1 MEPNSKHEHG
11 VKYFLTY
18 LPLFILW
25 GSFAIHKNLSG
36 IIFHV
41 LLPFLTKFIYQ
52 SSVWWNPRRTN
63 NPHISCSLQKF
74 STGCCSNNSNLL
86 SWFSSKPNNLSR
98 LSCIQKQQ
106 VVVTIKP
113 GLVLCVLHIFYQ
125 APKEGIGDDWQKAP
139 VRSSWLLEV
148 SPIKTIPYFIGE
160 SQHLI
165 AFLHLHFQS
174 RKGDIKIPCSF

>member
-1 MEPNSKHEHG
+1 MF
-11 VKYFLTY
+11 YY
-18 LPLFILW
+18 LFWP
-25 GSFAIHKNLSG
+25 SLS
-36 IIFHV
+36 I
-41 LLPFLTKFIYQ
+41 
-52 SSVWWNPRRTN
+52 
-63 NPHISCSLQKF
+63 SLQFGEIQGAQIIHTVAVPYKTF
-74 STGCCSNNSNLL
+74 STGCCSSNSNLL

-113 GLVLCVLHIFYQ
+113 ELVLFVLRIFYQ
-125 APKEGIGDDWQKAP
+125 APKEGIGDDWQKAS

-148 SPIKTIPYFIGE
+148 SPKKTIPYFIGE

>member
-1 MEPNSKHEHG
+1 MFYYHFWPS
-11 VKYFLTY
+11 
-18 LPLFILW
+18 
-25 GSFAIHKNLSG
+25 LS
-36 IIFHV
+36 I
-41 LLPFLTKFIYQ
+41 
-52 SSVWWNPRRTN
+52 
-63 NPHISCSLQKF
+63 SLQFGEIQGAQIIHTLAVPYENF
-74 STGCCSNNSNLL
+74 STGCCSSNSNLL

-113 GLVLCVLHIFYQ
+113 GLVLCVLRIFYQ

-165 AFLHLHFQS
+165 AFLRLHFQS